1 MEAFFQ
7 NVLTASFHGS
17 IVILAVLVLRLVL
30 RKAPRKTICFLWT
43 LAGLRLLMPVPLQSR
58 FSLQPPSIS
67 LPVSFSL
74 PGTAAFVWVG
84 VAVIIASYSAMSYI
98 HLRRRVADA
107 VKVPGGWES
116 DRIETAFVLGF
127 VKPKIYIPTGM
138 SEETKKQVLAHER
151 THLDKGDHWI
161 KVIGFAALALHW
173 FNPLVWLSYI
183 LLCKDIEM
191 ACDERVVQFMELEER
206 KAYALAL
213 LQCSTDQVH
222 YAACPVAF
230 GEVSVKNR
238 IKSAL
243 NYKKP
248 GFWISLLGVIAI
260 AFVAVCLLT
269 SPPEK
274 VEVVVDNQE
283 KLQENSRQD
292 PGAFTPA
299 QLPETEP
306 NPDWGIH
313 FFIDASA
320 PTGGTVVY
328 AVEERFAAASE
339 RMAMS
344 DTSLERW
351 NGTGWEPVGPIQFDM
366 RSIGFAQYRDMAAE
380 YHEEKVNWELLY
392 GSLDAGDYRIKQ
404 TISSDTDSAVFY
416 APFHI
421 YREKLPTDEEA
432 ALTRCSAA
440 LEQLTGDGYAVIL
453 SETNRD
459 GGLSPE
465 KGIIRSG
472 GNVRVDYY
480 MGSFVTSSV
489 TGDNAAYEAGKWDE
503 PFRLNQ
509 NRRFLFPEG
518 QSVISQEEIR
528 FYSVWAEYDGTPCR
542 GTDTYCFNENG
553 KLNFCRSSP

>member
-1 MEAFFQ
+1 
-7 NVLTASFHGS
+7 
-17 IVILAVLVLRLVL
+17 
-30 RKAPRKTICFLWT
+30 
-43 LAGLRLLMPVPLQSR
+43 
-58 FSLQPPSIS
+58 
-67 LPVSFSL
+67 
-74 PGTAAFVWVG
+74 
-84 VAVIIASYSAMSYI
+84 
-98 HLRRRVADA
+98 
-107 VKVPGGWES
+107 
-116 DRIETAFVLGF
+116 
-127 VKPKIYIPTGM
+127 
-138 SEETKKQVLAHER
+138 
-151 THLDKGDHWI
+151 
-161 KVIGFAALALHW
+161 
-173 FNPLVWLSYI
+173 
-183 LLCKDIEM
+183 M

-213 LQCSTDQVH
+213 LQCSTDHVH

-283 KLQENSRQD
+283 KLQESSRQD
-292 PGAFTPA
+292 PTAFTPA

-339 RMAMS
+339 GMSMS
-344 DTSLERW
+344 DTGLERW
-351 NGTGWEPVGPIQFDM
+351 NGTDWEPVGPIQFDM
-366 RSIGFAQYRDMAAE
+366 RNIGFAQHRDMAAE

-421 YREKLPTDEEA
+421 YREELPTDEEA

-459 GGLSPE
+459 GGLSPV
-465 KGIIRSG
+465 KDIIKSSG
-472 GNVRVDYY
+472 KARVDYY

-503 PFRLNQ
+503 PFSLNQ

-518 QSVISQEEIR
+518 QSVIS
-528 FYSVWAEYDGTPCR
+528 
-542 GTDTYCFNENG
+542 
-553 KLNFCRSSP
+553 